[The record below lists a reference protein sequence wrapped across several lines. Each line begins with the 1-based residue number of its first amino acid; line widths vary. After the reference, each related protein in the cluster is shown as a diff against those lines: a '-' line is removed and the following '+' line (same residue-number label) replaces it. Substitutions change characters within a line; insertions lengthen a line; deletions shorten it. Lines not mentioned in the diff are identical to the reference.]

1 MLDNKL
7 TNLFIKYE
15 LAQQQLKKIF
25 NTLNEDYS
33 KSKQDNPIE
42 HLKYRI
48 KTTESIKEKLNKLK
62 YQAEK
67 NNVEGNYEFSAENI
81 EQKLDDIVGVRIVCP
96 FLNDVEKV
104 IKEIRTIQQDN
115 KLIIVEER
123 DYINNPKK
131 SGYSSYH
138 MKILVPIYIEN
149 KIEYV
154 KAEIQ
159 IRTVTMDMLASLEHK
174 ITYKKSI
181 ILTEDK
187 RKTMKNTFDFCNH
200 IDVALNNTQEEKRE
214 NENPNYLSV
223 QLPDFMKTREFNNF
237 ILAYEK
243 ALVSVNLK
251 VIDYIKS
258 YSKEQNP
265 VEHIKTR
272 MKNKDKI
279 FTKLERYNLTPT
291 LSNIENNIHDI
302 AGIRIVC
309 AFLSDVEE
317 IVQKI
322 ITDDKLIIVEKQNYI
337 SNPKESGYSSYH
349 LLVKVPIIQNN
360 IVIYPEVEIQV
371 RTMVQEM
378 WATLQERLCYQK
390 ESEQSL
396 QEELKKCSKVLNQID
411 ENMNEIM
418 KEANKLQTKKKTLSK
433 KKIPNQSK

>member
-1 MLDNKL
+1 
-7 TNLFIKYE
+7 
-15 LAQQQLKKIF
+15 
-25 NTLNEDYS
+25 
-33 KSKQDNPIE
+33 
-42 HLKYRI
+42 
-48 KTTESIKEKLNKLK
+48 
-62 YQAEK
+62 
-67 NNVEGNYEFSAENI
+67 
-81 EQKLDDIVGVRIVCP
+81 
-96 FLNDVEKV
+96 
-104 IKEIRTIQQDN
+104 
-115 KLIIVEER
+115 
-123 DYINNPKK
+123 
-131 SGYSSYH
+131 